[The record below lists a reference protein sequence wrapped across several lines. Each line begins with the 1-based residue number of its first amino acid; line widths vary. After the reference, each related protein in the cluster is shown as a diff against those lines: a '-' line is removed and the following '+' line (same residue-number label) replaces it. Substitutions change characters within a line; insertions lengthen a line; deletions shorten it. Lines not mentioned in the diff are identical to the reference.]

1 MTREQAFSVAERL
14 LLHIYSDDV
23 MICAKICTAVADKD
37 KDYLTGSLDEII
49 KFCEEIKKGMWEK

>member
-1 MTREQAFSVAERL
+1 MTKEQAFNVAEKL

-37 KDYLTGSLDEII
+37 KDYLTSSLDEII
-49 KFCEEIKKGMWEK
+49 KFCEEIKKGISEE